1 MNNRIFVLF
10 LVAFLFVCVS
20 FLVFGGSARKLSA
33 QPQHVRGSANVA
45 VSGYNNSCG
54 NFILWSNGRITSSD
68 GKVVNEADQYIPDQ
82 SIKLPSRVKGQ
93 CVGASQVAV
102 SVFVGGSG
110 SYVLF
115 ADGTVRRPKNSKA
128 AAGNGQF
135 RVVAGNIFK
144 EPAGFLNETPV
155 PQFNSGF
162 TRDLYYNPG
171 TGGSSVRRVRIN
183 FDKPFARTPAVFLHE
198 LHMASS
204 NTASVSV
211 TLESVS
217 LDNFVVKLAFLGSSK
232 ELPIGDKCFFLAIGD

>member
-1 MNNRIFVLF
+1 MNKRIFVFF
-10 LVAFLFVCVS
+10 LTVFLLVFVS
-20 FLVFGGSARKLSA
+20 ILVFGGSARRLFA
-33 QPQHVRGSANVA
+33 QPQYVRGSANVA

-68 GKVVNEADQYIPDQ
+68 GKVINEADQYTPEQ
-82 SIKLPSRVKGQ
+82 SIKLPVRVKGQ
-93 CVGASQVAV
+93 CVGAAQVAV
-102 SVFVGGSG
+102 SVFVGGSN

-144 EPAGFLNETPV
+144 ESADFIGEAPL

-171 TGGSSVRRVRIN
+171 TAANKERRVRIN
-183 FDKPFARTPAVFLHE
+183 FDKPFMRTPVIFVQEMHI
-198 LHMASS
+198 ASP
-204 NTASVSV
+204 NEASASV

-217 LDNFVVKLAFLGSSK
+217 LNNFVVKVAGKGLDLGR
-232 ELPIGDKCFFLAIGD
+232 PIGDKCFFLAIGD